1 MRSLSDT
8 IKQVAERIEILETQ
22 PLPPFAVEA
31 DSEDLHVQINFHLDN
46 KVEEIRLVMQTF
58 PDNWVLHLFD
68 SMAVYEK
75 TLDDALV
82 TIYAKP
88 EDIIEIEETRNQ

>member
-1 MRSLSDT
+1 MKSLSDA
-8 IKQVAERIEILETQ
+8 IKQVAGRIEILEKI
-22 PLPPFAVEA
+22 PLPPFTVEA
-31 DSEDLHVQINFHLDN
+31 DSEEYHVQINFHLDN

-58 PDNWVLHLFD
+58 SDNWVLHLFD

-75 TLDDALV
+75 TLDDAVV